1 MKQIHYDAPGG
12 PDVLQ
17 LVEAF
22 RPQPGP
28 GEVLIEVHYAG
39 VNRPDVIQRSGNYP
53 PPPGSSPVLGLEVA
67 GTIAALGAGVEGWRV
82 GEAVAA
88 LTPGGGYAEYCI
100 APVGQLLP
108 IPAGLGL
115 AEAAGLPENWFTV
128 WHNLVDLGR
137 LKAGERLLV
146 HGGAG
151 GIGLAAIQLGKL
163 LGAEVFA
170 TAGSADKLDVCR
182 EFGADWAINYRQED
196 FVSRVREIT
205 AKTGVDVILDM
216 VGAPYMQKNL
226 SLLRQDGRLVLIAF
240 LQGSRTEF
248 DFMNVMMRRLT
259 ITGSTMRPRTQAEKT
274 MIRDTLLQKV
284 WPAITAGRVRT
295 RIHQIFPLAAAAEA
309 HRLMESSGHMGKI
322 LLQVKNRL

>member
-1 MKQIHYDAPGG
+1 MKQIHYPAPGG
-12 PDVLQ
+12 PEVMALT
-17 LVEAF
+17 EAP
-22 RPQPGP
+22 RPEPGP

-39 VNRPDVIQRSGNYP
+39 VNRPDLVQRAGNYP
-53 PPPGSSPVLGLEVA
+53 PPPGSSPILGLEVA
-67 GTIAALGAGVEGWRV
+67 GTIAALGQGVTGWHIGDRV
-82 GEAVAA
+82 TA
-88 LTPGGGYAEYCI
+88 LTPGGGYAEYCT
-100 APVGQLLP
+100 APGGQVLT
-108 IPAGLGL
+108 IPDGLGM

-146 HGGAG
+146 HGGSG

-170 TAGSADKLDVCR
+170 TAGSPEKLAVCR
-182 EFGADWAINYRQED
+182 EFGADWAIDYRQED
-196 FVSRVREIT
+196 FVTRIREIT
-205 AKTGVDVILDM
+205 AKTGVDVVLDM
-216 VGAPYMQKNL
+216 VGGPYLQKNL

-259 ITGSTMRPRTQAEKT
+259 ITGSTMRPRSLAEKT
-274 MIRDTLLQKV
+274 AIRDALLQQV
-284 WPAITAGRVRT
+284 WPAVATGRVRT
-295 RIHQIFPLAAAAEA
+295 RIHQTFPLAEAAEA

-322 LLQVKNRL
+322 LLQVRDA